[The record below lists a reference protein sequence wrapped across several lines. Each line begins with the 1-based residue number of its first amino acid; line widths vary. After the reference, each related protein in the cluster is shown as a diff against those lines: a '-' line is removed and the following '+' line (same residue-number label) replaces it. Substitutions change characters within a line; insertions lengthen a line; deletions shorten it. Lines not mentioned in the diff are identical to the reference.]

1 MDCKVLKVL
10 APDGSV
16 SKLYSEISGIVSNA
30 DEALRL
36 YLSLESEGFRNF
48 TLQANGEPLLSDV
61 LDDLDISDH
70 LKARYYAE
78 EPVLFALP
86 PGSEFAAHRQGAPE
100 KLPIEIEGRVI
111 ELEKQIMEA
120 KRKADATTKEDL
132 KNFFEGQAQ
141 ELTREKNYLLEVQTQ
156 HAILTV
162 AGRQLTL
169 AKNLANKPYVS
180 FQQLKYAADL
190 ARSWQFDITRDYL
203 TQSQLDPDNL
213 TNLMFQDLSGSA
225 EAIHTQVLNIVRK
238 NFRESITERRGEDP
252 GDLTKMREISRVTQ
266 FGYDMSHFRN
276 PVAQE
281 IDSAIKRAERAP
293 AGRMTEI
300 HATLK
305 DLSKGIDIKKLFQR
319 NQEGKI
325 IHALVSPYSATYHS
339 KINYASRRLADSIQ
353 EVSRLAPAQSG
364 PILTRAFR
372 SYYKERNK
380 FEIPIDVRY
389 FLDDKHVTSRYKTK
403 KQYLAFLE
411 NQFGKELTAEYI
423 EKAEV
428 LADRFEKERDI
439 ARLRIQGEALRG
451 EVELHGDKPA
461 DFIERRLK
469 DWDLVNSPQQYLKE
483 FSNPRLSVYHNR
495 EGWRYVLRIPRTKH
509 HKDGSPTTHY
519 DKNFE
524 LLTSSERKL
533 LDYIIDTM
541 TEMKNY
547 LPRDVRDYLPPN
559 FVPFIQK
566 KLLEEFQEG
575 GMSSAVKKMKLS
587 MFEAMTGEE
596 VLELTETSAV
606 GRELQPEIDPPVH
619 YTKGSNF
626 EESIDLV
633 RLVNQFSSMA
643 LNYKVKS
650 EIEDRVRLGQA
661 IIEDASRII
670 EKGRNP
676 LYDRIGKLLTSKE
689 GLPNLKSGV
698 RYGIEAGIKG
708 EKRLAKEGESG
719 NPIYSANF
727 KENRDKKRKARA
739 IRRKRD
745 KLELDLEEGRIVQKE
760 YSDEIA
766 VLEEEY
772 RELGGKNLV
781 YGAFF
786 EGILAYAQLKGM
798 AFNVT
803 AGLTN
808 LSWGILSN
816 FIHAA
821 SNQDFNDK
829 QLFQAMSMIMKG
841 RLKTRSAEDTKL
853 AQLVMR
859 YNILFEVTEIGY
871 GKKNERQ
878 RLKMLSYIKNPYEIQ
893 RRTEF
898 IIQGMSMVAQM
909 LNTSVTDLQG
919 VERTLFDA
927 YLENGKWNEAEF
939 GSEEDAG
946 WDSLHLDGNTE
957 NNFTR
962 FRDKVIQVNKQLHGN
977 YDPASPILAKKYILG
992 RALLMFRSWVAEGI
1006 AWRFQQERW
1015 DDQMR
1020 RNVKGRYITAWDV
1033 AREHGLFSIP
1043 KALFNVQFGKDI
1055 EFEGEPLSALDLA
1068 NFKSLLRELQILLA
1082 LVVAGILVKLAL
1094 ADEDDDDEWTTWGG
1108 RMLLTQIY
1116 RVQQDL
1122 QFYTGGDGLGQ
1133 VLTSPIPAY
1142 NAAKSAISVMWSGY
1156 DYLVDP
1162 EYSGTDLVD
1171 KFTRNVPYIN
1181 QVYRLYNQAVTEVD
1195 DESKI
1200 LGREI
1205 LN

>member
-48 TLQANGEPLLSDV
+48 PLQTNGEPLLSDV
-61 LDDLDISDH
+61 LDYLDISDH
-70 LKARYYAE
+70 LKAHYYAE

-100 KLPIEIEGRVI
+100 ELPIEIEGRVI
-111 ELEKQIMEA
+111 ELERQIIEA
-120 KRKADATTKEDL
+120 QRKADSTTKEDL

-169 AKNLANKPYVS
+169 ARNLANKPYVS

-190 ARSWQFDITRDYL
+190 ARSWYFDVTRDYL
-203 TQSQLDPDNL
+203 TQSQLDSENL

-225 EAIHTQVLNIVRK
+225 EAIHNQILNIVRK

-305 DLSKGIDIKKLFQR
+305 SLSKGIDIKKLFQR
-319 NQEGKI
+319 NEKGEM
-325 IHALVSPYSATYHS
+325 IHALVSPYSAIYHS
-339 KINYASRRLADSIQ
+339 KVNYASRKLADAIQ
-353 EVSRLAPAQSG
+353 EVSRLAPAQSA
-364 PILTRAFR
+364 PILARAYR
-372 SYYKERNK
+372 SYYKQRIRV
-380 FEIPIDVRY
+380 EIPIDVRF
-389 FLDDKHVTSRYKTK
+389 FLDDKHKAGKYKSK
-403 KQYLAFLE
+403 KEYVAFLE
-411 NQFGKELTAEYI
+411 NQFGKERTAEYI

-461 DFIERRLK
+461 DYIERRLK
-469 DWDLVNSPQQYLKE
+469 EWDLANSPQQYLKE
-483 FSNPRLSVYHNR
+483 FSARKLSIYESR
-495 EGWRYVLRIPRTKH
+495 EGWRYVLRIPRVKRQ
-509 HKDGSPTTHY
+509 DGSLTTHY

-547 LPRDVRDYLPPN
+547 LPSYVRDYLPPN

-575 GMSSAVKKMKLS
+575 GLFSAAKQMKAS
-587 MFEAMTGEE
+587 MFRAMTGEE
-596 VLELTETSAV
+596 TLELTETPAS
-606 GRELQPEIDPPVH
+606 GRELEPEIDPPVH
-619 YTKGSNF
+619 YTKGRDF
-626 EESIDLV
+626 ENSIDLV

-661 IIEDASRII
+661 IIEDASRIV

-676 LYDRIGKLLTSKE
+676 LYDRASKLLTSKE

-719 NPIYSANF
+719 NPIYSLNLS
-727 KENRDKKRKARA
+727 ENRDKKRKARA

-745 KLELDLEEGRIVQKE
+745 KLELDLEEGRIIQKE
-760 YSDEIA
+760 YSDKMAI
-766 VLEEEY
+766 LEEEY
-772 RELGGKNLV
+772 HELGGKNLV

-821 SNQDFNDK
+821 SNQDFSDK
-829 QLFQAMSMIMKG
+829 QLFQAMSMVMKG

-909 LNTSVTDLQG
+909 LNTTVTDLQG
-919 VERTLFDA
+919 VERTLYDA

-939 GSEEDAG
+939 GSEENAG

-977 YDPASPILAKKYILG
+977 YDPASPILAKKYLLG

-1020 RNVKGRYITAWDV
+1020 RNVKGRYITAWDI

-1055 EFEGEPLSALDLA
+1055 EFEGESLSALDLA

-1116 RVQQDL
+1116 RVEQDL
-1122 QFYTGGDGLGQ
+1122 MFYMGGDGLGQ

-1142 NAAKSAISVMWSGY
+1142 SAVRSAYSALSAGHE
-1156 DYLVDP
+1156 YLVNP
-1162 EYSGTDLVD
+1162 EYSGTDAVD
-1171 KFTRNVPYIN
+1171 KFARNVPYIN
-1181 QVYRLYNQAVTEVD
+1181 QVYRLYNQATTEVD

-1200 LGREI
+1200 FGREI